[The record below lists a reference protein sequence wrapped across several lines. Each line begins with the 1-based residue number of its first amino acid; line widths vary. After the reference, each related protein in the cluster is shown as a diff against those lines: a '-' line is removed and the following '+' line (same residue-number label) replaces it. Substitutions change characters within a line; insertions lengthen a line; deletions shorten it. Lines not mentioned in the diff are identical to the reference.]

1 MLQLEGLVEVHHAAL
16 SRGKKSTNERV
27 LAIRANGTNHIMR
40 IELMATLAVQIDHAL
55 LQWLGYHV
63 GKLVV
68 ERGR

>member
-1 MLQLEGLVEVHHAAL
+1 
-16 SRGKKSTNERV
+16 
-27 LAIRANGTNHIMR
+27 MR

-68 ERGR
+68 ERGRQAYVSSDRVNNR